1 MPPLSIKEKAY
12 VQEWLDLATHDLRAA
27 ERMVADSPSTFGYL
41 IAFVAQ
47 QATEKLV
54 KAALLTQAITF
65 PKTHDIPA
73 LLVLLSQHITF
84 TAADYSNAATLAD
97 YAVEVRYPGKKI
109 NLVELQA
116 AVQMAQQ
123 FEQRLLPFVQASL
136 V

>member
-54 KAALLTQAITF
+54 KAALLTLAIPS

-97 YAVEVRYPGKKI
+97 CSRSSVSR
-109 NLVELQA
+109 
-116 AVQMAQQ
+116 
-123 FEQRLLPFVQASL
+123 
-136 V
+136 